1 MTKQKPRRDKRRSAP
16 RDQPAPAPKA
26 DISPERESFR
36 WAALG
41 IFAVALLVRVLHLW
55 QIRTAAFF
63 TVVFGEA
70 DRYDTWAQ
78 ALAAGDWLGRGIV
91 DQTPLYPY
99 FLGVIYTYFGRDLFI
114 VGICQAAVGSLSCV
128 LLGAAGWRLT
138 SKRVGLV
145 AGLMLGVCAP
155 TIFADVAIQPSVLD
169 LFFLC
174 LFLWLGS
181 GLAQDPSRRLSWLW
195 SGFALGCLSLTQ
207 ESAWVFLV
215 PMLGWVVLQHR
226 DLGMQRLVLAAI
238 LLVGLMAAV
247 VPGGVRNYVVSGEF
261 RLIGSQLGPT
271 FYIGNNAEAD
281 GTYRP
286 LSSGGGVAFD
296 RDDAAALAE
305 QAVGVSLTRG
315 EVSRYWMRQVV
326 EDIISQPGNWVSLIG
341 RKFALLFNATEVAD
355 TESQYSHADRS
366 VPLRLTGYV
375 THIGVM
381 APLALLGV
389 WVSWR
394 QRRELWLLYGMFI
407 TYAGSLVL
415 FYISAQYRYPLV
427 PFFVLFASFGLV
439 DGRRFL
445 RDTRALRRVPA
456 VVAIVLLAVLSN
468 WPILSKDRMR
478 AATEVRW
485 GTALRAQDR
494 LDEAV
499 EHYRRAIELDPQQ
512 AGAHSALGLI
522 LRAGGRADEAV
533 EHYRAALELDPENA
547 ATRSNLAN
555 ILVEDGRSSEAAS
568 HYRWALEL
576 APDFVEA
583 HNNFG
588 SLLYA
593 QESFD
598 EAAYHFQEA
607 IRLEPDESTAYH
619 NLGRV
624 FHAQADLAKA
634 IPYYRRAVQVAP
646 ADSDARGDL
655 GTALLA
661 QGDVDE
667 AVSHLRRATQA
678 DPDGFT
684 IHNSLGI
691 ALGTQGN
698 LEEALIHFRRAL
710 EVNPDFA
717 EAHNNL
723 SKALL
728 TQGRFDEAIDHLRQ
742 IVRLRPAEADVY
754 NNLGLALAI
763 QGALDEAVKQFRQ
776 ALQIDPMFAEAR
788 ANLNDALQLR
798 GR

>member
-1 MTKQKPRRDKRRSAP
+1 MTKRRRDKRRSTP
-16 RDQPAPAPKA
+16 RARPAPPARA
-26 DISPERESFR
+26 DIRPERESFR
-36 WAALG
+36 WAAFG
-41 IFAVALLVRVLHLW
+41 IFAVGLLARALHLW
-55 QIRTAAFF
+55 QIRTASFF
-63 TVVFGEA
+63 PLVVGDAE
-70 DRYDTWAQ
+70 RYDTWAQ
-78 ALAAGDWLGRGIV
+78 ALAAGDWMGRGMV
-91 DQTPLYPY
+91 DQSPLYPY
-99 FLGVIYTYFGRDLFI
+99 FLGVIYTCFGRDPTI
-114 VGICQAAVGSLSCV
+114 VGICQAVVGSLSCV
-128 LLGAAGWRLT
+128 LLGVAGWRLN

-145 AGLMLGVCAP
+145 AGLLLGVCAP
-155 TIFADVAIQPSVLD
+155 AIFADVAIQPSVLD
-169 LFFLC
+169 LFFLS
-174 LFLWLGS
+174 LFLFFVSDLVH
-181 GLAQDPSRRLSWLW
+181 DPSRRRSWLW

-215 PMLGWVVLQHR
+215 LMLGWVVLQHR
-226 DLGMQRLVLAAI
+226 DLGRQRLVLAAVF
-238 LLVGLMAAV
+238 LVGLLAAV
-247 VPGGVRNYVVSGEF
+247 VPGGMRNYVVGGDF
-261 RLIGSQLGPT
+261 GLIGSQLGPS

-286 LSSGGGVAFD
+286 LSSGGGGAAFD
-296 RDDAAALAE
+296 RAEATALAE
-305 QAVGVSLTRG
+305 QAVGASLTRG
-315 EVSRYWMRQVV
+315 EVSRYWMRKALD
-326 EDIISQPGNWVSLIG
+326 DIISQPGDWVSLIG
-341 RKFALLFNATEVAD
+341 RKFALLWNATEVID

-366 VPLRLTGYV
+366 VPLRLTGYM
-375 THIGVM
+375 THVGVM

-394 QRRELWLLYGMFI
+394 QRREFWLLYGMFV
-407 TYAGSLVL
+407 TYAASLVL
-415 FYISAQYRYPLV
+415 FYVGAQYRYPLV

-445 RDTRALRRVPA
+445 RDARASQRVTA
-456 VVAIVLLAVLSN
+456 AVAIVLLAVLSN
-468 WPILSKDRMR
+468 WPLLSKDRMR
-478 AATEVRW
+478 AATKVRW

-494 LDEAV
+494 LDEAA
-499 EHYRRAIELDPQQ
+499 EHYRRAIELDPRQ

-522 LRAGGRADEAV
+522 LRAEGQADEAV
-533 EHYRAALELDPENA
+533 EHYRAALALDPENA
-547 ATRSNLAN
+547 ATHSNLAN

-568 HYRWALEL
+568 HYRRALEL

-593 QESFD
+593 QETFD

-607 IRLEPDESTAYH
+607 IRLDPNQSTAYH

-624 FHAQADLAKA
+624 FQAQADLAKA

-646 ADSDARGDL
+646 ADSDARSDL

-661 QGDVDE
+661 QGEVDE
-667 AVSHLRRATQA
+667 AVSHLRRATQV
-678 DPDGFT
+678 DPDGFA

-710 EVNPDFA
+710 EINPDFA

-742 IVRLRPAEADVY
+742 IVSLRPAEAEAY
-754 NNLGLALAI
+754 NSLGLALAI
-763 QGALDEAVKQFRQ
+763 QGALDEAVEQFRQ
-776 ALQIDPMFAEAR
+776 AVQIDPMFAEAR
-788 ANLNDALQLR
+788 ANLNDVLQLR

>member
-1 MTKQKPRRDKRRSAP
+1 MTKRRRDKRCSTSRG
-16 RDQPAPAPKA
+16 QPAPPARA
-26 DISPERESFR
+26 DIRLERESFR

-41 IFAVALLVRVLHLW
+41 IFAVALPARALHLW
-55 QIRTAAFF
+55 QIRTAPFF
-63 TVVFGEA
+63 PLVVGDAE
-70 DRYDTWAQ
+70 RYDTWAQ
-78 ALAAGDWLGRGIV
+78 ALAGGDWLGHGLV
-91 DQTPLYPY
+91 DQLPLYPY
-99 FLGVIYTYFGRDLFI
+99 FLGAIYACFGRDPTI
-114 VGICQAAVGSLSCV
+114 VGICQAVVGSLSCA
-128 LLGAAGWRLT
+128 LLGAAGWRLF

-145 AGLMLGVCAP
+145 AGLLLSVYAP
-155 TIFADVAIQPSVLD
+155 AIFADVTIQSSVLD
-169 LFFLC
+169 LFFLS
-174 LFLWLGS
+174 LFLWFAS
-181 GLAQDPSRRLSWLW
+181 GLVQDASRRQSWLW
-195 SGFALGCLSLTQ
+195 SGFALGCLSLTK
-207 ESAWVFLV
+207 ENAWVFLV

-226 DLGMQRLVLAAI
+226 DLGRQRLVLAAV

-247 VPGGVRNYVVSGEF
+247 VPGGVRNQIVSGDF
-261 RLIGSQLGPT
+261 PLIVSQFGPT

-286 LSSGGGVAFD
+286 LSSAGGGAAFE
-296 RDDAAALAE
+296 RADATALAE

-315 EVSRYWMRQVV
+315 EVSRYWMRQALD
-326 EDIISQPGNWVSLIG
+326 DIISQPGDWVSLIG
-341 RKFALLFNATEVAD
+341 RKFALLFNATEVVD
-355 TESQYSHADRS
+355 TESQYSHADQS

-375 THIGVM
+375 THVGVM

-389 WVSWR
+389 WISWR
-394 QRRELWLLYGMFI
+394 HRRELWLLYGMFI
-407 TYAGSLVL
+407 TYAASLVL
-415 FYISAQYRYPLV
+415 FYVSAQYRYPLV
-427 PFFVLFASFGLV
+427 PFFVLFTSFGLV

-445 RDTRALRRVPA
+445 RDTRVSQRVPA
-456 VVAIVLLAVLSN
+456 AVAIVLLAVLSN

-499 EHYRRAIELDPQQ
+499 DHYRRAIELDPQQ
-512 AGAHSALGLI
+512 GGAHSALGLI
-522 LRAGGRADEAV
+522 LRAGGQTDEAV
-533 EHYRAALELDPENA
+533 EHYRAALALDPENA
-547 ATRSNLAN
+547 ATHSNLAN

-568 HYRWALEL
+568 HYRRALEL

-593 QESFD
+593 EEAFD

-607 IRLEPDESTAYH
+607 LRLEPDQSAAYH

-646 ADSDARGDL
+646 ADSDARSDL

-661 QGDVDE
+661 EGEVDE
-667 AVSHLRRATQA
+667 AVSHLRRATQV
-678 DPDGFT
+678 DPDGFA

-698 LEEALIHFRRAL
+698 LEEALIHFQRAL
-710 EVNPDFA
+710 EINPDFA
-717 EAHNNL
+717 EAHSNL

-742 IVRLRPAEADVY
+742 VVRLRPAEADGY

-763 QGALDEAVKQFRQ
+763 QGALDEAVEQFRR

-788 ANLNDALQLR
+788 ANLNDVLQLR